1 MLTPRDRLGRLVDF
15 GHKALRYWWLL
26 PIFFVV
32 GAGLSVFFALKI
44 KPKYQSWSVIFYQEK
59 ISSSMMQGRQV
70 EQVQRNIGDRY
81 REMLMARSLL
91 VHVIEDAKVNPYPEL
106 AKAEGNDAAVDT
118 LRSSIKFETKGMA
131 AFRIVYIGSK
141 PASAQAVTQKLTFL
155 LQKAEEDMRRSAA
168 LATADFAQTQKDAA
182 GEELRNREK
191 ALAEFLSKHQEFAQ
205 DAGGASTEG
214 AGFRKIKETTVATG
228 NPKLLALE
236 RQRARL
242 LARLNAKPDGA
253 NVPIAPRKKDP
264 TPEQVAALQVVAE
277 AEREYQSRQR
287 ELESAQGKYTEKHPS
302 VVKAREDVAAALQRL
317 RRAQG
322 QVPADSNEPVAVAP
336 ATAEDR
342 VALQKELAQ
351 IEGLISETRA
361 AAATGVVAPKENA
374 TTNLVVELE
383 TKHTDLRRSVA
394 EQREKVDALSDSV
407 FRAQIDANQQLAEQG
422 TRLTVVDPAFKPLRP
437 MGKGRSLIVMAGVML
452 FMGLG
457 VAIAL
462 GLALIDDRIYRR
474 ADLENLEML
483 PLLAVIPPLATRA
496 HNKGKGKS
504 KGPRKSKKAGPT

>member
-26 PIFFVV
+26 PIFFVL

-44 KPKYQSWSVIFYQEK
+44 QPKYQSWSVIFYQEK

-70 EQVQRNIGDRY
+70 EQAQRNIGDRY

-91 VHVIEDAKVNPYPEL
+91 AHVIEDAKVNPYPEL
-106 AKAEGNDAAVDT
+106 AKAEGNDAAVDA

-131 AFRIVYIGSK
+131 AFRIVYTGTN
-141 PASAQAVTQKLTFL
+141 PASAKAVTEKLTFL
-155 LQKAEEDMRRSAA
+155 LQKAEEDMRRSQA

-182 GEELRNREK
+182 GDELRVREK
-191 ALAEFLSKHQEFAQ
+191 SLAEFLSKHQEFAQ

-214 AGFRKIKETTVATG
+214 AGFRKIKETSVATG

-242 LARLNAKPDGA
+242 LARLNAKPSGA
-253 NVPIAPRKKDP
+253 NVAITPRKKDP
-264 TPEQVAALQVVAE
+264 SPEQVAALQVVAE
-277 AEREYQSRQR
+277 AERDYQGRQR

-302 VVKAREDVAAALQRL
+302 VVKAREDVATALQRL

-322 QVPADSNEPVAVAP
+322 QVPADIDEPVAVAP

-342 VALQKELAQ
+342 AALQKELAQ
-351 IEGLISETRA
+351 IEALINETRA
-361 AAATGVVAPKENA
+361 AAATGVAAPKENA

-394 EQREKVDALSDSV
+394 EQREKVDSLSDSV

-422 TRLTVVDPAFKPLRP
+422 TRLTVVDPAFKPLRA
-437 MGKGRSLIVMAGVML
+437 MGKGRTIIVLAGVML
-452 FMGLG
+452 FLG
-457 VAIAL
+457 IGFAIAL

-483 PLLAVIPPLATRA
+483 PLLAVIPPLATRTRDKA
-496 HNKGKGKS
+496 NS
-504 KGPRKSKKAGPT
+504 ARKSRKTGST